1 MVEWGINITIFSW
14 EMSFIVVI
22 LVTMVIFPGEKY
34 STSFTEVDNSD
45 TFISHTL
52 YHNSHKEYTH
62 KHCPQAGNEGS
73 LLCYQ
78 DMVVFREVCLS
89 IARDYT
95 DCGIM

>member
-45 TFISHTL
+45 TFISHALNT
-52 YHNSHKEYTH
+52 HINQARKEAIMA
-62 KHCPQAGNEGS
+62 HC
-73 LLCYQ
+73 Y
-78 DMVVFREVCLS
+78 VTK
-89 IARDYT
+89 IW
-95 DCGIM
+95 